1 MTGHGKH
8 LRTEGG
14 IALLI
19 VLWVLTILMVIVF
32 SFSLMARTETLSI
45 MAYKSGIAK
54 KFLAEA
60 GIQRGIM
67 EIFYR
72 KVYRNQNVELEG
84 REIWKTDGTPH
95 DAQLGEGYYTVR
107 ITDEA
112 GKVDINTAP
121 ELVLKNLFMN
131 TGISGEDADIIVDS
145 LMDWKDPDDLHRLN
159 GAESDYY
166 QSLPTPYNAKDARFD
181 TVEELL
187 LVKGVTPDILYGSK
201 EKKGV
206 VEFLTVHAKNSRINV
221 KAAPRE
227 VLLAIPG
234 MTPEAADQLIALR
247 ENKEIDMNDITG
259 ILGTNSQEA
268 LKYLI
273 MTDSSVFSIDA
284 SGKKTGEKG
293 VYAIR
298 ATVSLTEMDQYTF
311 LYYKSPVII
320 RE

>member
-1 MTGHGKH
+1 MTEHGKH
-8 LRTEGG
+8 LRAEGG

-32 SFSLMARTETLSI
+32 SFSLMARTETLST
-45 MAYKSGIAK
+45 MSYKSGLAK

-72 KVYRNQNVELEG
+72 NVYRNQNVELEG

-95 DAQLGEGYYTVR
+95 DTQLGEGAYTVR

-187 LVKGVTPDILYGSK
+187 LVKGVTPEILYGSK
-201 EKKGV
+201 ETKGV
-206 VEFLTVHAKNSRINV
+206 VEFLTVHAKNNRINV

-227 VLLAIPG
+227 VLLAVPG

-247 ENKEIDMNDITG
+247 ESKEIDMNDILG

-268 LKYLI
+268 LKYI
-273 MTDSSVFSIDA
+273 VMTDSNVFSIDA

-298 ATVSLTEMDQYTF
+298 ATVSLTGMDQYTF

-320 RE
+320 KE

>member
-1 MTGHGKH
+1 MTEYGQQPKS
-8 LRTEGG
+8 EDG

-32 SFSLMARTETLSI
+32 SFSLMARTEMLSTMSYREA
-45 MAYKSGIAK
+45 MAN

-72 KVYRNQNVELEG
+72 NVYRNQNVELDG
-84 REIWKTDGTPH
+84 REIWKTDGTPY
-95 DAQLGEGYYTVR
+95 DTSMGEGYYTVR

-112 GKVDINTAP
+112 GKVDINSAP
-121 ELVLKNLFMN
+121 DAVLKNLFIQA
-131 TGISGEDADIIVDS
+131 GVSDEDADIIVDS
-145 LMDWKDPDDLHRLN
+145 LMDWKDADDLHRLN

-166 QSLPTPYNAKDARFD
+166 QSLPTPYAAKNARFD

-187 LVKGVTPDILYGSK
+187 LVKGITPEILYGSK
-201 EKKGV
+201 EKKGA
-206 VEFLTVHAKNSRINV
+206 VEFLTVHAKKNRINIRS
-221 KAAPRE
+221 APRE

-247 ENKEIDMNDITG
+247 ADKEIDMNDFIG
-259 ILGTNSQEA
+259 ILGTNAQEA
-268 LKYLI
+268 SKYI
-273 MTDSSVFSIDA
+273 VVSDSSVFTIYA
-284 SGKKTGEKG
+284 SGRNKADKG
-293 VYAIR
+293 TYAIR
-298 ATVSLTEMDQYTF
+298 ATVSLTGLDQYAF

>member
-1 MTGHGKH
+1 M
-8 LRTEGG
+8 EGGRKLPAGERG
-14 IALLI
+14 IALLV

-45 MAYKSGIAK
+45 QSYRGGIAK

-72 KVYRNQNVELEG
+72 NVFRNQNVELEG
-84 REIWKTDGTPH
+84 REVWRTDGRTYE
-95 DAQLGEGYYTVR
+95 AALGEGSYSVR

-112 GKVDINTAP
+112 GKVDLNTAP
-121 ELVLKNLFMN
+121 EAVLKNLFMN
-131 TGISGEDADIIVDS
+131 AGAAGEDADIIVDS
-145 LMDWKDPDDLHRLN
+145 IMDWKDADDLHRLN

-166 QSLPTPYNAKDARFD
+166 ESLPTPYKAKNARFD

-187 LVKGVTPDILYGSK
+187 MVKGVTPQILYGSK
-201 EKKGV
+201 EKKGII
-206 VEFLTVHAKNSRINV
+206 EFLTVHSRKNRINV
-221 KAAPRE
+221 KAAPGE

-247 ENKEIDMNDITG
+247 ESKEIDMNDFIG
-259 ILGTNSQEA
+259 ILGTNAQEA
-268 LKYLI
+268 SQYI
-273 MTDSSVFSIDA
+273 AVSDSGVFSIDA
-284 SGKKTGEKG
+284 SGRQAGEQG

-298 ATVSLTEMDQYTF
+298 ATVSLSEMDQYTF